1 MCLQPK
7 VPMRPD
13 TSLLMPVCVIIVLV
27 FRSRF
32 CAGVRENNVVVRFVE
47 YGGCS
52 QSCIRA
58 CVSVCVSVSIAGR
71 ITSVFKCQAL
81 VFLRKPIYN
90 GIQQDVFLF
99 CVCL

>member
-58 CVSVCVSVSIAGR
+58 CVSVCVSVNIAGG
-71 ITSVFKCQAL
+71 ITAVLKCQAL
-81 VFLRKPIYN
+81 VLLHKPIHN
-90 GIQQDVFLF
+90 GIQQGVFFLF
-99 CVCL
+99 VCL